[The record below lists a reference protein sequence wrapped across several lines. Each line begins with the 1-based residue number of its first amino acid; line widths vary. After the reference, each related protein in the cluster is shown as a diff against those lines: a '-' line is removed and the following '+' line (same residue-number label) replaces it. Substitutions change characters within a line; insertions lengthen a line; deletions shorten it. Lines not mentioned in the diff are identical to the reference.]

1 MSESL
6 LQNPWKGLNTYRE
19 GEVLYGRDDEIAQL
33 SKLVMQNVQTVVY
46 GRSGIGKSSI
56 INAGLFPRARRSG
69 LFPVSVRLE
78 HNAAPYVTQ
87 IRRAV
92 QASLADLHPGCG
104 AKAEG
109 RAEELVAHSGMG
121 EESLWEFFHRFR
133 YTDETG
139 QPIRPLVVIDQ
150 FEEIFT
156 LAKDREQFDTFF
168 HQLADLL
175 NEVMP
180 DELVGDVDVKTADET
195 DLFGGLAVQAA
206 AQSYLQKSE
215 FHLVFVLREDFLS
228 YLERNTAFIP
238 SLRTNRYCLQAIND
252 EQAASVIMN
261 PRPGLVSTDVA
272 ELIIQK
278 VTGDDS
284 VHIDGVPETSVDSA
298 ILSLYLSRLFEK
310 MKEQGQQ
317 VFTADL
323 VETYSSNIISDFYEE
338 GTRGLSFTA
347 LRYLEEELV
356 NKEGRRDNRDRM
368 SVLEHTRLLPEQLDH
383 LVRDVKLLRQFS
395 YGGTL
400 RIEFIHDILC
410 PTIVAHRDKRA
421 AERAARR
428 ARRRTAVWIAGFAA
442 FALLVGAYWGIYWW
456 RNECVVSECY
466 ASFERRG
473 GWPVG
478 VGAPL
483 TQDEQ
488 KHTPLYYRL
497 SKEGHGTPHFTR
509 VDVCSSRGMLP
520 NTPRLDC
527 LEVNPNTDAADVEAQ
542 RFIGMLRQVE
552 SITFEAGETG
562 MIEKEVVRAAHD
574 STLFVV
580 SYFHPNAGKETGTS
594 HELWQ
599 TFLTPQGNSL
609 QLRHNRLDRA
619 KVVWDKD
626 GRMTSIA
633 YFDDQGVTRTA
644 ADSVFGYHWHRS
656 AQADTVI
663 RYAVDDCG
671 RPIERAE
678 GWNVLVQINR
688 NGSTDTR
695 YSQAYAETD
704 SMPSLWVGAVWGCA
718 RVVTKGD
725 STLYYAPSDFSRTV
739 GVSIHRCNEFGQVV
753 EERLYGRLPEAR
765 PQHVTYTYD
774 LKLGYL
780 TSRCQY
786 AADGRRFAPTP
797 SYVNHESWNYFTDGT
812 LRSERHRSQRGEEYR
827 LERQRDERGNL
838 VRELLVDRSKGSYVD
853 RRISHD
859 YRKNRTVTFF
869 LGRGGKPM
877 NMNVLVENETFNVY
891 RIETDSTSRR
901 CIRRYF
907 CYDEDSG
914 HERPIPTTYTNDKD
928 HMLLTYFR
936 SLTTYDKEGNCIT
949 YQAFDIDGAIVR
961 SMRYYNQN
969 GECVARAAMGVDGTP
984 VRCPNWE
991 EEGFAYYK
999 VYFSRNF
1006 SGYYNSITAAN
1017 EWDAA
1022 SVFFDAPNDRA
1033 YHVENVNFKGDTLVS
1048 HYQINRDFYS
1058 YVFRDAQNLG
1068 RMKMPYL
1075 HILSKRS
1082 TLYARYGLRDGDRIV
1097 AFGAW
1102 RWGNTEAQLEQEWT
1116 RWAAGGRPVYMVVL
1130 RPQMDRRNA
1139 YQRLAFATVVCAG
1152 GEVKKEEYH
1161 ILPLTLDEEAAIKQV
1176 KI

>member
-1 MSESL
+1 MSESPL
-6 LQNPWKGLNTYRE
+6 HNPWKGLNTYRE
-19 GEVLYGRDDEIAQL
+19 GEVLYGRDEEIGQL

-78 HNAAPYVTQ
+78 HNAGPYVAQ

-92 QASLADLHPGCG
+92 QASLADLHPGQG
-104 AKAEG
+104 TKVG
-109 RAEELVAHSGMG
+109 GKAEELVAHDGAG

-133 YTDETG
+133 YTDEEG
-139 QPIRPLVVIDQ
+139 QPIHPLVVIDQ

-156 LAKDREQFDTFF
+156 LAKDRVQFDAFF

-180 DELVGDVDVKTADET
+180 DELVGDVDVKPADES

-206 AQSYLQKSE
+206 TQSYLQKSE

-252 EQAASVIMN
+252 EQAASIIMN
-261 PRPGLVSTDVA
+261 PRRGLVPMPVA

-310 MKEQGQQ
+310 MQEQGQQ

-338 GTRGLSFTA
+338 GTRGLSYTA

-356 NKEGRRDNRDRM
+356 NKEGRRDNRDRQ

-421 AERAARR
+421 AERAAHR

-466 ASFERRG
+466 ANFERLG

-478 VGAPL
+478 VGQPL
-483 TQDEQ
+483 TEEEQ
-488 KHTPLYYRL
+488 KHTALYYKL
-497 SKEGHGTPHFTR
+497 SKVGHSAPQYTR
-509 VDVCSSRGMLP
+509 VDVCSSRGILP
-520 NTPRLDC
+520 NVPRLEC
-527 LEVNPNTDAADVEAQ
+527 LEVNPETDTQDTEAQ

-552 SITFEAGETG
+552 SITFEAGENG

-580 SYFHPNAGKETGTS
+580 SYFHPNAGKEAGKA

-619 KVVWDKD
+619 KAVWDQD
-626 GRMTSIA
+626 GRMLSIA

-656 AQADTVI
+656 AMADTVI

-671 RPIERAE
+671 RPIERAQ
-678 GWNVLVQINR
+678 GWNVLVRIDAD
-688 NGSTDTR
+688 GSSDTR
-695 YSQAYAETD
+695 YAQAYAETETL
-704 SMPSLWVGAVWGCA
+704 PSSWVGVVWGCA
-718 RVVTKGD
+718 RVVTLGD
-725 STLYYAPSDFSRTV
+725 STFYYAPSDLQHPVATFVTK
-739 GVSIHRCNEFGQVV
+739 CNGYGQVV
-753 EERLYGRLPEAR
+753 EECLTGQTPEAR
-765 PQHVTYTYD
+765 PQRVTYAYD
-774 LKLGYL
+774 PQLGYM
-780 TSRCQY
+780 TSCRQW
-786 AADGRRFAPTP
+786 AAGGRPFAPYA
-797 SYVNHESWNYFTDGT
+797 SYVNTESWSYYPDGG
-812 LRSERHRSQRGEEYR
+812 LRSEKRRSARGEEYVLDR
-827 LERQRDERGNL
+827 ERDARGNV
-838 VRELLVDRSKGSYVD
+838 VREVRMDRSLAQYVD
-853 RRISHD
+853 KRISHD
-859 YRKNRTVTFF
+859 YRKHRTVTLF
-869 LGRGGKPM
+869 LGRYGKPM
-877 NMNVLVENETFNVY
+877 NVKMQVENDSFIVY
-891 RIETDSTSRR
+891 RIESDSTARR
-901 CIRRYF
+901 CTRRYF
-907 CYDEDSG
+907 CYDEEAD
-914 HERPIPTTYTNDKD
+914 HERPIPTTYDKD
-928 HMLLTYFR
+928 HMLLTYFS
-936 SLTTYDKEGNCIT
+936 SLSTYDKDGNRIT
-949 YQAFDIDGAIVR
+949 YQAFGVDGAIVR
-961 SMRYYNQN
+961 SMRYYYQN
-969 GECVARAAMGVDGTP
+969 GESVARAAMGVDGTP

-1006 SGYYNSITAAN
+1006 SGFYNSISAVN
-1017 EWDAA
+1017 EWDVA
-1022 SVFFDAPNDRA
+1022 SVFFDAQKDCA
-1033 YHVENVNFKGDTLVS
+1033 YHVENVNFKGEALAS
-1048 HYQINRDFYS
+1048 GYQIKSDFYS
-1058 YVFRDAQNLG
+1058 YVFRDAPNLG

-1102 RWGNTEAQLEQEWT
+1102 RWGNPDKQLELEWH
-1116 RWAAGGRPVYMVVL
+1116 RWAEGKVPVHMVVL
-1130 RPQMDRRNA
+1130 RPRQDSRNA
-1139 YQRLAFATVVCAG
+1139 YRRLVFASVVRTESAFRN
-1152 GEVKKEEYH
+1152 EEYH
-1161 ILPLTLDEEAAIKQV
+1161 ILPLTLDEEAAIKKV
-1176 KI
+1176 KL

>member
-1 MSESL
+1 MSESP

-19 GEVLYGRDDEIAQL
+19 GEVLYGRDEEIGQL
-33 SKLVMQNVQTVVY
+33 STLVMQNVQTVVY

-78 HNAAPYVTQ
+78 HNAGPYVAQ

-92 QASLADLHPGCG
+92 MDSLADLHPGSETKIG
-104 AKAEG
+104 GK
-109 RAEELVAHSGMG
+109 AEELVAHDSSS

-133 YTDETG
+133 YTDEDG
-139 QPIRPLVVIDQ
+139 QAIRPLVVIDQ

-156 LAKDREQFDTFF
+156 LAKDREQFDSFF

-180 DELVGDVDVKTADET
+180 DELISDVDVKPADEA

-252 EQAASVIMN
+252 EQAASVIMK
-261 PRPGLVSTDVA
+261 PCPGLVPKPVA
-272 ELIIQK
+272 ELIIHK

-310 MKEQGQQ
+310 MQEQEQQ
-317 VFTADL
+317 VFSAEL

-338 GTRGLSFTA
+338 GTRGLSYTA

-368 SVLEHTRLLPEQLDH
+368 SVLEHTRLLPDQLDR

-410 PTIVAHRDKRA
+410 PTIVAHREKRA
-421 AERAARR
+421 AERAARC
-428 ARRRTAVWIAGFAA
+428 ARRRTTMWIAGFAV
-442 FALLVGAYWGIYWW
+442 FALLVGAYWGVSWW
-456 RNECVVSECY
+456 RTECVVSECY
-466 ASFERRG
+466 RSFERRG

-478 VGAPL
+478 IGTPL
-483 TQDEQ
+483 TEEEQ

-497 SKEGHGTPHFTR
+497 SKTGHSAPQFTR
-509 VDVCSSRGMLP
+509 VDVCSSRGLLP

-527 LEVNPNTDAADVEAQ
+527 LEVNPETDTLDVEAQ

-552 SITFEAGETG
+552 SITFEAGENG
-562 MIEKEVVRAAHD
+562 IIEKEVVRAAHG

-580 SYFHPNAGKETGTS
+580 SYFHPNAGKEQGTA

-626 GRMTSIA
+626 GRMLSIA

-644 ADSVFGYHWHRS
+644 ADSVFGYHWHHS
-656 AQADTVI
+656 AMADTVI

-671 RPIERAE
+671 RPIERAQ
-678 GWNVLVQINR
+678 GWNVLVRIEGKNF
-688 NGSTDTR
+688 TDTR
-695 YSQAYAETD
+695 YAQAYTETD
-704 SMPSLWVGAVWGCA
+704 TMPNHWVGGLWGCS
-718 RVVTKGD
+718 RVVTRGD
-725 STLYYAPSDFSRTV
+725 STWYYAPSDFQHSVATTV
-739 GVSIHRCNEFGQVV
+739 TKRNVYGQVV
-753 EERLYGRLPEAR
+753 EERMAGNMPELR
-765 PQHVTYTYD
+765 PQRVSYAYD
-774 LKLGYL
+774 NRLGYM
-780 TSRCQY
+780 TVRKQW
-786 AADGRRFAPTP
+786 AANGHPFAPYA
-797 SYVNHESWNYFTDGT
+797 SYVNSESWSYYPDGE
-812 LRSERHRSQRGEEYR
+812 LRSEKRCSARGEEYL
-827 LERQRDERGNL
+827 LERERDTRGS
-838 VRELLVDRSKGSYVD
+838 VIREVCMDRSIGRYVD
-853 RRISHD
+853 KRISYD
-859 YRKNRTVTFF
+859 YRNHRSVMLF
-869 LGRGGKPM
+869 LGRRGEPI
-877 NMNVLVENETFNVY
+877 NVGLPVENAWFNVY
-891 RIETDSTSRR
+891 RIETDSTARR
-901 CIRRYF
+901 CVRRYYSYDSEMEHEHPMPTS
-907 CYDEDSG
+907 YDE
-914 HERPIPTTYTNDKD
+914 NKN
-928 HMLLTYFR
+928 LLTYFR
-936 SLTTYDKEGNCIT
+936 SLSTYDEEGNRIT
-949 YQAFDIDGAIVR
+949 YQAFDHNGETLR
-961 SMRYYNQN
+961 SMRYYYQN
-969 GECVARAAMGVDGTP
+969 GEYVARAAMGVDGGP

-999 VYFSRNF
+999 VYFTRNF
-1006 SGYYNSITAAN
+1006 SGNYNSISAVN
-1017 EWDAA
+1017 EWDAP
-1022 SVFFDAPNDRA
+1022 SVFFDAVNQSA
-1033 YHVENVNFKGDTLVS
+1033 YHVENMNFKGENLAS
-1048 HYQINRDFYS
+1048 GYLINSDFYS
-1058 YVFRDAQNLG
+1058 YVFREAQNLG
-1068 RMKMPYL
+1068 RTKMPYL

-1082 TLYARYGLRDGDRIV
+1082 TLYARYGFRDGDRIIT
-1097 AFGAW
+1097 FGSW
-1102 RWGNTEAQLEQEWT
+1102 HWGDSEVQLEQAWHS
-1116 RWAAGGRPVYMVVL
+1116 WATGGNPVHMVVL
-1130 RPQMDRRNA
+1130 RPQLDRRGA
-1139 YQRLAFATVVCAG
+1139 FQRL
-1152 GEVKKEEYH
+1152 VKIVMPSENAVKNEEYH
-1161 ILPLTLDEEAAIKQV
+1161 ILPLTLDEESAINSMKL
-1176 KI
+1176 

>member
-19 GEVLYGRDDEIAQL
+19 GEVLYGRDEEIGQL

-78 HNAAPYVTQ
+78 HNAGPYVAQ

-92 QASLADLHPGCG
+92 QASLADLHPGQG
-104 AKAEG
+104 AKVGG
-109 RAEELVAHSGMG
+109 RAEELVAHEGPD

-133 YTDETG
+133 YTDEEG

-156 LAKDREQFDTFF
+156 LSKDRVQFDTFF

-180 DELVGDVDVKTADET
+180 DELVGDVDVKPADEA

-261 PRPGLVSTDVA
+261 PRQGLVPKPVA

-310 MKEQGQQ
+310 MQEQGQQ

-338 GTRGLSFTA
+338 GTRGLSYTA

-356 NKEGRRDNRDRM
+356 NKEGRRDNRDRL

-383 LVRDVKLLRQFS
+383 LIRDVKLLRQFS

-442 FALLVGAYWGIYWW
+442 FALLVGAYWAINWW

-466 ASFERRG
+466 ASFERRA

-483 TQDEQ
+483 TEEEQ
-488 KHTPLYYRL
+488 KHTALYYKL
-497 SKEGHGTPHFTR
+497 SKVGHSAPQFTR
-509 VDVCSSRGMLP
+509 VDVCASRGLLP
-520 NTPRLDC
+520 NTPRLSC
-527 LEVNPNTDAADVEAQ
+527 LEVNPETDAQDVEAQ
-542 RFIGMLRQVE
+542 RFIDLLRKVE
-552 SITFEAGETG
+552 SITFEAGENG

-580 SYFHPNAGKETGTS
+580 SYFHPNAGKDTGKA

-609 QLRHNRLDRA
+609 QLRHNRMDRA

-626 GRMTSIA
+626 GRMLSIA

-656 AQADTVI
+656 AMADTVI

-671 RPIERAE
+671 RPIERAQ
-678 GWNVLVQINR
+678 GWNVLVR
-688 NGSTDTR
+688 MDANGSSDTR
-695 YSQAYAETD
+695 YAQAYAETD
-704 SMPSLWVGAVWGCA
+704 TLPSRWVGAVWGCA
-718 RVVTKGD
+718 RVVTRGD
-725 STLYYAPSDFSRTV
+725 STFYYAPSDLQHPVATSVTKRN
-739 GVSIHRCNEFGQVV
+739 GYGQVV
-753 EERLYGRLPEAR
+753 EVRQKGDTPEAR
-765 PQHVTYTYD
+765 PQRVTYAYD
-774 LKLGYL
+774 AHLGYM
-780 TSRCQY
+780 TSRRQWT
-786 AADGRRFAPTP
+786 AGGRPFAPYA
-797 SYVNHESWNYFTDGT
+797 SYVNTESWSYYPDGE
-812 LRSERHRSQRGEEYR
+812 LRSEKRCSARGEEYR
-827 LERQRDERGNL
+827 LERERDARGNV
-838 VRELLVDRSKGSYVD
+838 VRERLDDHAREVFQDM
-853 RRISHD
+853 RISRD
-859 YRKNRTVTFF
+859 YKRNSMITRFF
-869 LGRGGKPM
+869 GRDGKPM
-877 NMNVLVENETFNVY
+877 NVKMPVENDTFTVH
-891 RIETDSTSRR
+891 RINTDSTARR
-901 CIRRYF
+901 SMRTYF
-907 CYDEDSG
+907 SYDEKSA
-914 HERPIPTTYTNDKD
+914 HQLPLSTTYKEG
-928 HMLLTYFR
+928 MLHTYFR
-936 SLTTYDKEGNCIT
+936 SLSTYDKDGNRIT
-949 YQAFDIDGAIVR
+949 YQAFGADGAAVR
-961 SMRYYNQN
+961 SMRYYYQN

-1006 SGYYNSITAAN
+1006 SGYYNSISAAN

-1022 SVFFDAPNDRA
+1022 SVFFDALNDRA
-1033 YHVENVNFKGDTLVS
+1033 YHVENVNFKGEALAS
-1048 HYQINRDFYS
+1048 GYQINSDYYS
-1058 YVFRDAQNLG
+1058 YVFRDAPNLG
-1068 RMKMPYL
+1068 RWKMPYL

-1102 RWGNTEAQLEQEWT
+1102 RWGNPETQLEQEWH
-1116 RWAAGGRPVYMVVL
+1116 RWAAGRVPVNMVVL
-1130 RPQMDRRNA
+1130 RPRQDSRNA
-1139 YQRLAFATVVCAG
+1139 YRRLAFASVVCTGCA
-1152 GEVKKEEYH
+1152 VKNEEYH

-1176 KI
+1176 KL